1 MCVGLG
7 CFLEKENHFR
17 ESGVFVWRCGI
28 IAIKGEE
35 RKLGK
40 ELP

>member
-1 MCVGLG
+1 VWLG

-17 ESGVFVWRCGI
+17 EAGVLVWRCGR
-28 IAIKGEE
+28 IATKGEE
-35 RKLGK
+35 RILGK